1 MCATR
6 IVKITFIHKSILFY
20 DRVHLIFIATL
31 TASEENSLYGL
42 GSRGELNVSRFN
54 CKIKCQC
61 GVEVTD
67 EFLKPL
73 ENTF

>member
-6 IVKITFIHKSILFY
+6 IVKITFSHKSILFY
-20 DRVHLIFIATL
+20 DRVLLIFIAAL
-31 TASEENSLYGL
+31 TASEENLLNGL

-54 CKIKCQC
+54 CKIKCQR
-61 GVEVTD
+61 GVGVTD
-67 EFLKPL
+67 ELLKPL